1 MPDAI
6 KFFLDE
12 HVSKAVA
19 KALRKLGADV
29 LTVVQSQ
36 RVSFPNDEQL
46 RFATSERRVIV
57 THDEDYTNLAT
68 DFQIR
73 GEEFAGIAYCHP
85 DKYKG
90 NVGGLIFNLELI
102 FRAATADDFQNHLE
116 YL

>member
-6 KFFLDE
+6 KFFFDE
-12 HVSKAVA
+12 HVPKSAA

-36 RVSFPNDEQL
+36 RVSFPDDEQL
-46 RFATSERRVIV
+46 RFATAERRVVV
-57 THDEDYTNLAT
+57 THDEDYTDLAT

-73 GEEFAGIAYCHP
+73 GEEFAGVAYCHP

-90 NVGGLIFNLELI
+90 NVGRLIFVLELI
-102 FRAATADDFQNHLE
+102 FTAATADEFQNHLE